1 MYKSTHMIFFYVY
14 CENFMVYYSFSE
26 RNSVSFIYF
35 DLLSGLCSHYCVLLH
50 PQCHLVYFTLCCLI
64 SEPEKKLLWWDW
76 KSHKLPSFF
85 PPLGFRSACLN
96 RSSVHTGRRQTLRI
110 LKTLKQYKISINVL
124 SQCLTHTSDSKVEL
138 LMLFLPSA
146 YLELNRSFTPTWK
159 YLSKIN
165 SILCRTLPIHC
176 NIL

>member
-1 MYKSTHMIFFYVY
+1 MHDKFKKMYKSTHMIFFYVY

-64 SEPEKKLLWWDW
+64 SEPEKNYFGEIENLINCLLF
-76 KSHKLPSFF
+76 S

-146 YLELNRSFTPTWK
+146 YLELNRSFTPT
-159 YLSKIN
+159 
-165 SILCRTLPIHC
+165 
-176 NIL
+176 

>member
-1 MYKSTHMIFFYVY
+1 MWELHGLLQFQWEKFSVIYLFWSAVWSLFTLLCTATST
-14 CENFMVYYSFSE
+14 
-26 RNSVSFIYF
+26 VSPCLLHS
-35 DLLSGLCSHYCVLLH
+35 LLSYLR
-50 PQCHLVYFTLCCLI
+50 TR
-64 SEPEKKLLWWDW
+64 KKLLWWDW
-76 KSHKLPSFF
+76 KSHKLPSFC

-96 RSSVHTGRRQTLRI
+96 RSSVHTGLRQTLRI

-165 SILCRTLPIHC
+165 SILCKTLPIHC